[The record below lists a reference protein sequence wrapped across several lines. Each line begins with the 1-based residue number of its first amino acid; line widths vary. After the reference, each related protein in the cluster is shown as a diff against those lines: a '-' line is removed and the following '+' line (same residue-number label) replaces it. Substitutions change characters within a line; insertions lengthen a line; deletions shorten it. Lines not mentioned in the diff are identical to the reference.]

1 MCTPFTIFVTP
12 EVAILVAN
20 PNTLNGNVIINLLVL
35 YNADVIVETTSVI
48 GFVRLAMNG
57 NNFFPIESPIKC
69 KSFLPLFLAPLTK
82 SAIAFVNGKNAKRVT
97 SPISYFIVVLIS
109 SYRYFALVA
118 KGPRTL
124 TFK

>member
-12 EVAILVAN
+12 EVAILVKP
-20 PNTLNGNVIINLLVL
+20 PNTLNGNVIINLLLL
-35 YNADVIVETTSVI
+35 YTADVIVETTSVI
-48 GFVRLAMNG
+48 GFVKLAMNG
-57 NNFFPIESPIKC
+57 NNLFPIESPIKC
-69 KSFLPLFLAPLTK
+69 KSFLPFVLPLLNKLAIL
-82 SAIAFVNGKNAKRVT
+82 FVNGKNAKRVT